1 MLSIFLS
8 AVEKITNGFYAE
20 KSSSQGVNS
29 NHPLTWFMLTTND
42 RRDARPCVSTISC
55 VSTVCVVFLHF
66 YMLLLFNF
74 IHFSSLLYIIANQSC
89 GFLRHI
95 FLPFFTNHPQGPLK
109 RCTQSK
115 KKMRQPPKKH
125 KQVLLKT

>member
-1 MLSIFLS
+1 
-8 AVEKITNGFYAE
+8 
-20 KSSSQGVNS
+20 
-29 NHPLTWFMLTTND
+29 MLTTND

-95 FLPFFTNHPQGPLK
+95 FLPFFTNHPQGPSK
-109 RCTQSK
+109 RCTQSQ

-125 KQVLLKT
+125 KQVLLKTQASFTKNISKFSILLAEVFEGCCCMFSRVFAI